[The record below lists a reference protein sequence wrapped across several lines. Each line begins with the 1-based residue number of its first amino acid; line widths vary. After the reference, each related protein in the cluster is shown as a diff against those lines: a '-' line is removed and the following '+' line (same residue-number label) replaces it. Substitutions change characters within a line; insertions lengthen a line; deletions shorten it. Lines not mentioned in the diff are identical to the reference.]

1 MFTRLVRTLVKRVSL
16 KSSFSFFFI
25 LFIYFLLYYL
35 ISIYDS
41 RKKTSEHL
49 LGRCL
54 IGVLLMAL
62 LGGFVDKERIDFLN
76 IIWKIS
82 SSIEKAQQQQQQ
94 QNQTSQF
101 CVCVI
106 DLFIFSSF
114 RKHPKKKMFS
124 IKRLDF
130 LNQLE
135 QTIEPIEYVQYY

>member
-94 QNQTSQF
+94 QNQASQF
-101 CVCVI
+101 CVC
-106 DLFIFSSF
+106 DWSFHLFIFSKTS
-114 RKHPKKKMFS
+114 KKKMFS

-135 QTIEPIEYVQYY
+135 QTIEPIEYV